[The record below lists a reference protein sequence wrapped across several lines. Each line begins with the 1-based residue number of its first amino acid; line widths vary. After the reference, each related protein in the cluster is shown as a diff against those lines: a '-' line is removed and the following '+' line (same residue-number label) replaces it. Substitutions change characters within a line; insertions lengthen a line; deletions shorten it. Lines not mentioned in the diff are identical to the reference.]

1 MDGNVKSV
9 KLYLMVALGIASFVF
24 RWFDRI
30 DTTTLTLL
38 LTPTLIAYLKL
49 HVDQQKARMAAKE
62 AE

>member
-24 RWFDRI
+24 KWFDKI
-30 DTTTLTLL
+30 DTTTLVLL

-49 HVDQQKARMAAKE
+49 HVDQQKARMLAKGKE
-62 AE
+62 